1 MSPKLLASLLAVS
14 LALNLFAVGG
24 VAYSNFS
31 EAAGDD
37 PDAGVESVSA
47 IMSLTE
53 AETQRLYGV
62 RDAAWTLRSEKR
74 PEAENLRGELISLL
88 VQPDF
93 DKTRAE
99 ALWVQRNALRQQ
111 RVVATMTEMH
121 GFLATLTPEQRAQFT
136 AMAKERGFLR
146 KLFGRNRKK

>member
-1 MSPKLLASLLAVS
+1 MSPKLLGSLLAVS
-14 LALNLFAVGG
+14 LAFNLFAVGG

-31 EAAGDD
+31 G

-53 AETQRLYGV
+53 AETRRLHGV

-74 PEAENLRGELISLL
+74 PEVERLRGELISLL

-99 ALWVQRNALRQQ
+99 ALWVRRNALRQQ
-111 RVVATMTEMH
+111 RIVATMTEMH
-121 GFLATLTPEQRAQFT
+121 GFLATLTPEQRTQF
-136 AMAKERGFLR
+136 AEMAKERGFFR
-146 KLFGRNRKK
+146 KLFGRSRKN